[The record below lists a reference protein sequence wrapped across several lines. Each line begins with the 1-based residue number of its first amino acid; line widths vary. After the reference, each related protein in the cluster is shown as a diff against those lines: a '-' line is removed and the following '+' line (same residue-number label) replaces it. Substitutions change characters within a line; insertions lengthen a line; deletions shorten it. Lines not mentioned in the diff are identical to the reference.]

1 MSYNANLT
9 VALFVLYLV
18 ALLIFFFISKITILQ
33 GAKMVEK
40 FYMER
45 VLPQINLTE
54 EYFWERK
61 MLEYRDWRGEVI

>member
-1 MSYNANLT
+1 
-9 VALFVLYLV
+9 
-18 ALLIFFFISKITILQ
+18 
-33 GAKMVEK
+33 MVEK